1 MAVWSRIPL
10 SGSTDGRPV
19 AISSTGSPGSTVHTA
34 ATATQVTDHVY
45 AYAANTATRA
55 LLLTME
61 FGGTASADQIIVS
74 IPSQDGHYKV
84 LDGIPLKNSLIFRGF
99 ATQAAGLA
107 IAGYVNR
114 ASAT

>member
-34 ATATQVTDHVY
+34 ATATQVTDQVY
-45 AYAANTATRA
+45 LYAANTATKD
-55 LLLTME
+55 LLLTIE
-61 FGGTASADQIIVS
+61 CGGTASADQVILT
-74 IPSQDGHYKV
+74 IPTQDGHYKII
-84 LDGIPLKNSLIFRGF
+84 DGLLLKNSLIYRGF
-99 ATQAAGLA
+99 ATQSTGLA